1 MDAAVPSLVSV
12 SGFERERSNMPRT
25 IAAAVA
31 AVSVMLLGAPIAA
44 HHAFSAEFDADKPV
58 TLRGAVTRIDW
69 INPHSWLYIDV
80 KDPTGKVVP
89 WKIEMGAPNQLLRR
103 GWNKNSLPVGTEV
116 IVEGFRAKNG
126 SDVANGGNV
135 VLADGRKLFV
145 GSSGTGAPYDE
156 KK

>member
-1 MDAAVPSLVSV
+1 MQGTRAAFVTLALLSC
-12 SGFERERSNMPRT
+12 G
-25 IAAAVA
+25 A
-31 AVSVMLLGAPIAA
+31 AVSA

-58 TLRGAVTRIDW
+58 TLRGAVTRVEW

-80 KDPTGKVVP
+80 RDSASGKLVS

-103 GWNKNSLPVGTEV
+103 GWNKNTLPVGTEV
-116 IVEGFRAKNG
+116 VVEGYRAKNG
-126 SDVANGGNV
+126 SDIANGGSV

-145 GSSGTGAPYDE
+145 GSSGTGAPYDDQ

>member
-1 MDAAVPSLVSV
+1 
-12 SGFERERSNMPRT
+12 
-25 IAAAVA
+25 
-31 AVSVMLLGAPIAA
+31 MLLGAPMKA

-116 IVEGFRAKNG
+116 VVEGFRAKNG

-135 VLADGRKLFV
+135 VLGDGRKLFV

-156 KK
+156 KNEKK